1 MILAQWG
8 VPHGCGEVAGVF
20 AKSGTVGIMMVAK
33 PVKDSIENFTEVISM
48 SIGNRININE
58 LADISDVVIDP
69 ALDKEKRIE
78 SFVQQI
84 KNPLCYRC
92 GNYVVKISF
101 SDNEERTIEDCFEDY
116 LKSL

>member
-1 MILAQWG
+1 MNTG
-8 VPHGCGEVAGVF
+8 N
-20 AKSGTVGIMMVAK
+20 K
-33 PVKDSIENFTEVISM
+33 VKL
-48 SIGNRININE
+48 NE
-58 LADISDVVIDP
+58 LVDINDVVINP
-69 ALDKEKRIE
+69 ALDKDKRVQ

>member
-1 MILAQWG
+1 MNTG
-8 VPHGCGEVAGVF
+8 N
-20 AKSGTVGIMMVAK
+20 K
-33 PVKDSIENFTEVISM
+33 VKL
-48 SIGNRININE
+48 NE
-58 LADISDVVIDP
+58 LVDINDVVINP
-69 ALDKEKRIE
+69 ALDTDKRVQ

-101 SDNEERTIEDCFEDY
+101 YDNEERTIEDCFEDY